1 MTEPAEL
8 VRRLGAALDARRPRI
23 VVIGDALLDRWW
35 AGSAERISREAPA
48 PVVRV
53 TDRAEAPG
61 GAANTAV
68 NLAALGADVAI
79 VGAVGDDA
87 AGAALTALLRE
98 AGVDTSGLIRI
109 RGLATTVKTRVAGG
123 GQVLVR
129 LDEGDPVAEAAQGLV
144 ARAALTAVRSADA
157 ELVCDY
163 GIGSATGAVRDA
175 LVARAARPP
184 VTVVDAHDLAPW
196 AALAPT
202 VVTPNA
208 EEAERLLGRPLGPD
222 RVHHAE
228 RLRGPLL
235 TASGAA
241 GVVVTLD
248 RDGTVVHAP
257 ERTVRTTAHPAPDT
271 MANGAGDTFA
281 AALTVALATGEGLVD
296 AAMVAQLAA
305 DVVVQEPGTSV
316 CTREALLAVVEGP
329 NRVFD
334 QDALA
339 AALEAD
345 RRAGRRIVFTNG
357 CFDVLHVG
365 HTTSLRQARQHGD
378 VLVVA
383 VNDDQSVR
391 RLKGPGRPI
400 NGAADR
406 AGVLAEL
413 ACVDY
418 VTVFGDDTA
427 IPLIERIRPH
437 VYAKGGDYTPEMLE
451 ETAAVEAYGGTVTI
465 LGYVSAHS
473 TSGIIA
479 RTQGL
484 PARALPTRTLP
495 TLPDGTAAG

>member
-1 MTEPAEL
+1 VTDPAAL
-8 VRRLGAALDARRPRI
+8 VARLGAALDARRPRI

-35 AGSAERISREAPA
+35 AGSADRISREAPA

-53 TDRAEAPG
+53 ADRVDVAG

-79 VGAVGDDA
+79 VGAIGDDEG
-87 AGAALTALLRE
+87 GAVLTRLLRA
-98 AGVDTSGLIRI
+98 AGVDTAGLLRI
-109 RGLATTVKTRVAGG
+109 PGFTTTVKTRVAGG

-129 LDEGDPVAEAAQGLV
+129 LDEGDLVDDAGRALVAEAAL
-144 ARAALTAVRSADA
+144 AATRGADA
-157 ELVCDY
+157 EIVCDY
-163 GIGSATGAVRDA
+163 GVGSAAGAVRETLA
-175 LVARAARPP
+175 ARSERPP
-184 VTVVDAHDLAPW
+184 VVVVDAHDPAPW
-196 AALAPT
+196 AVLAPT

-208 EEAERLLGRPLGPD
+208 GETERLLGRPLGPD
-222 RVHHAE
+222 RVRAAT
-228 RLRGPLL
+228 RLRAELL
-235 TASGAA
+235 AATGAA

-257 ERTVRTTAHPAPDT
+257 EGTGRTTAHPAPDA

-281 AALTVALATGEGLVD
+281 AALTLALATGEALGE
-296 AAMVAQLAA
+296 AAVIAQLAA
-305 DVVVQEPGTSV
+305 DVVVREPGTSV
-316 CTREALLAVVEGP
+316 CRRADL
-329 NRVFD
+329 
-334 QDALA
+334 LA
-339 AALEAD
+339 AAEGPKRVLDADRLEAALETD

-365 HTTSLRQARQHGD
+365 HTTSLKQAKQLGD

-383 VNDDQSVR
+383 VNDDDSVR

-400 NGAADR
+400 NRAADR

-413 ACVDY
+413 GCVDY

-427 IPLIERIRPH
+427 IPLLERLRPD

-451 ETAAVEAYGGTVTI
+451 ETAAVEAYGGTVAI

-479 RTQGL
+479 RT
-484 PARALPTRTLP
+484 RALPE
-495 TLPDGTAAG
+495 GTAAG

>member
-1 MTEPAEL
+1 MTDPAEV
-8 VRRLGAALDARRPRI
+8 VRRVDAALQVRRPRI

-35 AGSAERISREAPA
+35 AGSAERMSREAPA
-48 PVVRV
+48 PVVRIA
-53 TDRAEAPG
+53 DRADVAG

-79 VGAVGDDA
+79 VGAIGDDVG
-87 AGAALTALLRE
+87 GAALTALLQD
-98 AGVDTSGLIRI
+98 AGVDTSGLLRI
-109 RGLATTVKTRVAGG
+109 AGLATTVKTRVAGG

-129 LDEGDPVAEAAQGLV
+129 VDEGDQVDDGTRELV
-144 ARAALTAVRSADA
+144 AAAALAATRTADA

-163 GIGSATGAVRDA
+163 GIGSAVGVVRDA
-175 LVARAARPP
+175 LAARAERPP

-196 AALAPT
+196 SVLGPT
-202 VVTPNA
+202 AVTPNA
-208 EEAERLLGRPLGPD
+208 GETERLLGHPVGPD
-222 RVHHAE
+222 RVQQAQL
-228 RLRGPLL
+228 LRTELL
-235 TASGAA
+235 AATGAA

-257 ERTVRTTAHPAPDT
+257 EGTSRTRAHPAPDA

-281 AALTVALATGEGLVD
+281 AALGLALALGEPLAD
-296 AAMVAQLAA
+296 AAVVAQLAA
-305 DVVVQEPGTSV
+305 DVVVREPGTSV
-316 CTREALLAVVEGP
+316 CTRAALLAAVEGP
-329 NRVFD
+329 TRVL
-334 QDALA
+334 DAGRLE

-365 HTTSLRQARQHGD
+365 HTTSLKQAKQLGD

-383 VNDDQSVR
+383 VNDDASVR

-413 ACVDY
+413 GCVDY

-427 IPLIERIRPH
+427 IPLLERIRPD

-451 ETAAVEAYGGTVTI
+451 ETAAVEAYGGTVAI

-479 RTQGL
+479 RT
-484 PARALPTRTLP
+484 RALPE
-495 TLPDGTAAG
+495 GTAAG

>member
-1 MTEPAEL
+1 MTDPAEL
-8 VRRLGAALDARRPRI
+8 VRRLGAALDVRRPRV

-48 PVVRV
+48 PVVRIA
-53 TDRAEAPG
+53 DRAEVAG

-68 NLAALGADVAI
+68 NLAALGADVTI
-79 VGAVGDDA
+79 VGAIGDDPG
-87 AGAALTALLRE
+87 GAALLALLQA
-98 AGVDTSGLIRI
+98 AGVDTTGLVRVP
-109 RGLATTVKTRVAGG
+109 GLATTVKTRVAGG

-129 LDEGDPVAEAAQGLV
+129 LDEGDLLDDA
-144 ARAALTAVRSADA
+144 ARALVVDAALEGTRGADA

-175 LVARAARPP
+175 LAARVGRPP

-196 AALAPT
+196 ALLAPT

-208 EEAERLLGRPLGPD
+208 AETERLLGLPLGPD
-222 RVHHAE
+222 RVQAAAL
-228 RLRGPLL
+228 LRGDLL
-235 TASGAA
+235 AATGAA

-257 ERTVRTTAHPAPDT
+257 RGTTRTTAHPAPDA

-281 AALTVALATGEGLVD
+281 AALTLALATGEALAD
-296 AAMVAQLAA
+296 AAVVAQLAA
-305 DVVVQEPGTSV
+305 DVVVREPGTSV
-316 CTREALLAVVEGP
+316 CTREALLAAVEGP
-329 NRVFD
+329 KRVL
-334 QDALA
+334 DADRLE

-345 RRAGRRIVFTNG
+345 RSAGRRIVFTNG

-365 HTTSLRQARQHGD
+365 HISSLKQAKQLGD

-383 VNDDQSVR
+383 VNDDDSVR

-413 ACVDY
+413 ASVDY

-427 IPLIERIRPH
+427 TPLLERLRPH

-451 ETAAVEAYGGTVTI
+451 ETATVEAYGGTVAI
-465 LGYVSAHS
+465 LDYVSAHS

-479 RTQGL
+479 RT
-484 PARALPTRTLP
+484 RALPE
-495 TLPDGTAAG
+495 GTAAG